1 MDQLKRELGRAK
13 QGSAKARDSVDRQ
26 RELILDLDN
35 NRRDTSM
42 AEDVLRTLI
51 EAQHL
56 YEDAERRLI
65 EELKLVAPEEWR
77 LNYAEKLEAPPAN
90 KGNNAFAAARRREAR
105 LG

>member
-13 QGSAKARDSVDRQ
+13 QRSAKARDSVDRQ
-26 RELILDLDN
+26 RELILDLEN

-51 EAQHL
+51 EGQRL

-65 EELKLVAPEEWR
+65 EELTLVGPEEGR
-77 LNYAEKLEAPPAN
+77 LDYAEEHEALPAN
-90 KGNNAFAAARRREAR
+90 KLEQVHKSQSVRE
-105 LG
+105 